1 MKKGC
6 ISIVALAMFLGLAGC
21 SSSTDTDVATAGK
34 STDRKVVNGASVP
47 AGDSNSVTSIP
58 GQTVEAV
65 PGESTAAAPEGNV
78 PDAGNSNTAFVP
90 GSLADIKNK
99 KARRLGLQ
107 SAPASSIPVNIQ
119 PQPAPED
126 SEFIAELKEAAI
138 ETRTFRSHPQL
149 WKVEKRTDGKG
160 STATIY
166 LRDQRVVNVA
176 GDKIPKLATAAS
188 ADILRLA
195 GVAPA
200 PNPGTVESKPR
211 KQSGN

>member
-1 MKKGC
+1 MKNGC
-6 ISIVALAMFLGLAGC
+6 ISIVALALFLGLAGC
-21 SSSTDTDVATAGK
+21 SSSADTEVATAGK
-34 STDRKVVNGASVP
+34 SSDQKVVNGASVP
-47 AGDSNSVTSIP
+47 AGDTNSVTSIP

-65 PGESTAAAPEGNV
+65 PADPNAAVPGGQV

-107 SAPASSIPVNIQ
+107 NAPASGVPVNIQ

-149 WKVEKRTDGKG
+149 WKVEKRTNGQG

-200 PNPGTVESKPR
+200 PNPGTVDSKPR